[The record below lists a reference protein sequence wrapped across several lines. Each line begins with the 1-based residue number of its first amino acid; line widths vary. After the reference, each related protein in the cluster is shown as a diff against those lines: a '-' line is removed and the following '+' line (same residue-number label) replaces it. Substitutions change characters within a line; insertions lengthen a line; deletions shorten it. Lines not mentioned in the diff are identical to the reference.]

1 MLWII
6 PGTAISYLIGS
17 IPTAYIFGRVLK
29 GIDIRKFGS
38 GNVGATNALRVLGKG
53 PGIAVLLLDIC
64 KGFMATVFL
73 GTIVA
78 LKCGGIKTEAI
89 YILLGVSCICGHNWT
104 IFLNFK
110 GGKGIAT
117 TLGVL
122 LGLAVKIGGLD
133 KIILLLILTWFI
145 IFIISRIVSLSSI
158 ITAISFP
165 AYMVLFNQPRLL
177 IFLSLALSF
186 IVILRHKPN
195 LTRLAKG
202 QEPRLSFKK
211 TKPINFA

>member
-6 PGTAISYLIGS
+6 PGIIISYFVGS
-17 IPTAYIFGRVLK
+17 VPTAYIFGRVLK

-53 PGIAVLLLDIC
+53 PGIAVLLLDIL
-64 KGFMATVFL
+64 KGFIAVVLL
-73 GTIVA
+73 GAFTAQKSGWIN
-78 LKCGGIKTEAI
+78 TEAV

-122 LGLAVKIGGLD
+122 FGLAVKIGGLD
-133 KIILLLILTWFI
+133 RVILLLILTWFI

-158 ITAISFP
+158 ITAVSFP
-165 AYMVLFNQPRLL
+165 AYMVLFNQPRPL
-177 IFLSLALSF
+177 IFLSLMLSL
-186 IVILRHKPN
+186 IVIMRHKPN
-195 LTRLAKG
+195 LARLFKG
-202 QEPRLSFKK
+202 EEPRLSFKK
-211 TKPINFA
+211 AK